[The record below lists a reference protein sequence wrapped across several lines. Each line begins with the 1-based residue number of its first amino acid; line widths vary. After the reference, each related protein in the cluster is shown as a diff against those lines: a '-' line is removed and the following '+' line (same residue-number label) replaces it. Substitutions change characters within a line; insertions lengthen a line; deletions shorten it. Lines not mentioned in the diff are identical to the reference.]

1 MIDVV
6 KWKEEKGEKVEI
18 GRKIEGEII
27 DHLLVIED
35 IQEEWEEIEI
45 EVIDEGFKYILHY
58 YY

>member
-6 KWKEEKGEKVEI
+6 KWSGEKDEKEEI

-45 EVIDEGFKYILHY
+45 EVIDEGIA
-58 YY
+58 